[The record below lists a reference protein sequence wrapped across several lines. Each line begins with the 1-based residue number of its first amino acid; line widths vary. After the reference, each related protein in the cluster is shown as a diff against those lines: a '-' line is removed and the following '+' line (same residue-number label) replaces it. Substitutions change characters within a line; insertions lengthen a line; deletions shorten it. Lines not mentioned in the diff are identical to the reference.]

1 MNRMVFTMSK
11 QVKQVS
17 KVTLGGVED
26 TLFKSR
32 RKVTEIQVDIEPSEL
47 FSDAAKYVLSSAERI
62 FRSSINAPVV
72 PVKVLEQYFFDAL
85 VQRVS
90 VARSAKKQLTLQRR
104 ANYYPLPAIVYNAI
118 RQVGIASDRAFGIQ
132 FVPSISVKT
141 LNSNSCS
148 KIKDDA
154 DEVVRYSQYQPLSDD
169 DYEACINM
177 FAAMEEE
184 GYVVTGALSKE
195 IYGDINFMAM
205 TNVENK
211 TAGPRAYR
219 DTNPVYA
226 FYRSFF
232 YNQQLS
238 QLCDTIYTYQY
249 NDMAEMTSILRDIC
263 FGKSTLSGLSSVM
276 SEFR

>member
-1 MNRMVFTMSK
+1 MSK

-17 KVTLGGVED
+17 NLTLGGVED

-32 RKVTEIQVDIEPSEL
+32 RKVTEIQVSIEPSEI
-47 FSDAAKYVLSSAERI
+47 FSDAAKFVLSSAERI
-62 FRSSINAPVV
+62 FRNSINAPVV
-72 PVKVLEQYFFDAL
+72 SVNVLKQYFFDAL

-148 KIKDDA
+148 KIKDDT
-154 DEVVRYSQYQPLSDD
+154 DETVRYSQYQPLSDD

-177 FAAMEEE
+177 FSAMEEE
-184 GYVVTGALSKE
+184 GYVVTGALSRE

-205 TNVENK
+205 TNVQNK

-249 NDMAEMTSILRDIC
+249 NDMSEMTSILRDLC
-263 FGKSTLSGLSSVM
+263 FGKSTLSGLSTVM